1 MHSRNYFGLFASA
14 LTGLANGAMHAQDYP
29 HKPVRI
35 VASGTGGG
43 GDFASRV
50 IAQGLTSNLGQQVV
64 VEHRGGGIGAAEVV
78 ARAQPDGYTLMFYG
92 STIWV
97 SPFMRSNL
105 PYDPVRDFAPV
116 TLAIRSPNVLAVN
129 PSVAAKSVKQLI
141 ALVKSKPGEL
151 NYAARASGS
160 TPHLAAELFKSMA
173 GVEVVRIP
181 YKSNGAAYTDLLSGQ
196 VQLMFAT
203 TGGATPHI
211 QSGKLRALAVTG
223 AQPSPLVPGLPT
235 VSAAGL
241 PGYESVSMSGVFV
254 PAKTPRLLIN
264 RISSEIIKVLNSA
277 DVKERL
283 FGSGVEVAAIL
294 PLALRE
300 RVRVRVRN

>member
-29 HKPVRI
+29 HNPVRI

-64 VEHRGGGIGAAEVV
+64 VENRGGGIGAAEVV

-254 PAKTPRLLIN
+254 PAKTPRLLVN

-300 RVRVRVRN
+300 RVRVRN

>member
-64 VEHRGGGIGAAEVV
+64 VENRGGGIGAAEVV

-129 PSVAAKSVKQLI
+129 PSVAAKSVKELI

-300 RVRVRVRN
+300 RVRVRN

>member
-1 MHSRNYFGLFASA
+1 
-14 LTGLANGAMHAQDYP
+14 MHAQDYP

-64 VEHRGGGIGAAEVV
+64 VENRGGGIGAAEVV

-254 PAKTPRLLIN
+254 PAKTPRLLVN